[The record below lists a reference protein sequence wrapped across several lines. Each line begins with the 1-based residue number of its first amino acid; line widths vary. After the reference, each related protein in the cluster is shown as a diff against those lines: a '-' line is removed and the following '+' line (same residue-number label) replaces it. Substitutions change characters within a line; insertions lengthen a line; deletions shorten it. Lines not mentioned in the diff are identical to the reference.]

1 MGRRDING
9 VNKRTEAVAC
19 RDEKARERRSARLR
33 DRVRER
39 ERERERGEGEW
50 KGRRDKTEGWKQGNE
65 LTYQK
70 GGRTELGKY
79 DLLIF

>member
-39 ERERERGEGEW
+39 EERGS
-50 KGRRDKTEGWKQGNE
+50 GREEETRLKVGSRAMN
-65 LTYQK
+65 
-70 GGRTELGKY
+70 
-79 DLLIF
+79 

>member
-39 ERERERGEGEW
+39 EREREREERGS
-50 KGRRDKTEGWKQGNE
+50 GREEETRLKVGSRAMN
-65 LTYQK
+65 
-70 GGRTELGKY
+70 
-79 DLLIF
+79 